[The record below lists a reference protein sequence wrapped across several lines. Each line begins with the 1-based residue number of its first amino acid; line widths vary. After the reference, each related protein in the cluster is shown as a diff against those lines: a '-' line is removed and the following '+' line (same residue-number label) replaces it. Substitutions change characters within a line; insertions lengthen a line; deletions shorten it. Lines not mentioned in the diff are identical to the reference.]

1 MQAFN
6 NVIEFLDGA
15 FESDGTKIVVDG
27 RTLQINNEFFKAVV
41 PKSGGNLGFVD
52 AGSGLLLEG
61 AGACVGFIRTYG
73 CVWKEKKERLFDERF
88 VVVVARGEKHLE
100 ASLFTKEGNLTNQL
114 VFDAF
119 DPRISLQG
127 RRAYPRDVLSVVRT
141 WLELAMVERLC
152 PKVGEQGVV
161 VRDGDLSVRGE
172 LLEEV
177 LQNVASVAKSL
188 NVLVLGIAKTSTTLT
203 DSGKSAS
210 LVLMERG
217 PNGLWVFDASQDSGF
232 IKLHERSK
240 CVCRCD
246 ILGSLAFLPKALS
259 SLAETAKD
267 PVFLGYPYGLLDAD
281 PLAPVTKQEE
291 EQLRLQFAI
300 KSRERFGQL
309 ERSTSAHGILDGL

>member
-1 MQAFN
+1 MQAFDK
-6 NVIEFLDGA
+6 VIGFLDGA

-27 RTLQINNEFFKAVV
+27 RTLPIKDEFFKTVV
-41 PKSGGNLGFVD
+41 PVSGGKLGFVD

-61 AGACVGFIRTYG
+61 AGACVGFVRTYG
-73 CVWKEKKERLFDERF
+73 CVWKEKKERILDERF
-88 VVVVARGEKHLE
+88 VVVVARGERHLE
-100 ASLFTKEGNLTNQL
+100 ATIFTKEGNLTNQL
-114 VFDAF
+114 QFDAF

-127 RRAYPRDVLSVVRT
+127 KRAYPRDVLSVVRT
-141 WLELAMVERLC
+141 WLELVMVERLC
-152 PKVGEQGVV
+152 PKVGVGGVV

-177 LQNVASVAKSL
+177 MENIKSVAKSL

-217 PNGLWVFDASQDSGF
+217 PKGLWVFDAGQDVCF
-232 IKLHERSK
+232 IKLHARSK
-240 CVCRCD
+240 FVFRCD
-246 ILGSLAFLPKALS
+246 ILGDLSLLHPALG
-259 SLAETAKD
+259 SLAETAID

-281 PLAPVTKQEE
+281 RLAQVTKQEE

-300 KSRERFGQL
+300 KSKERFGQL
-309 ERSTSAHGILDGL
+309 ERSTSAHGILDSL